1 MKRLAA
7 AALLSVVSL
16 IVALAMVEAG
26 LRLTDRVRN
35 VGASFSEFDPV
46 YGKWLKKNASIRRI
60 TPEFDMLL
68 ETDSLGFRE
77 PELPDDAKGAILFTG
92 DSFTMGYGVD
102 QNLDFPSLVRAAL
115 EREMGAEAPAIVN
128 TGVGNSGNGRTLLWL
143 EREAARFDPSL
154 VVIQLTGN
162 DFEDNREERLFEP
175 DHSGT
180 LRPLPVHPPGL
191 ARRIQA
197 AIDDTPW
204 IANLHLVGFAREVVI
219 ALRQRRESSADETA
233 DPDGG
238 DELTF
243 AILRRILAVCDER
256 NWPVLGLAVEIGAG
270 RLAMLEKLF
279 EEARS
284 ELLVMP
290 TKQERPDLY
299 YDRDGHWREQGHAFA
314 SSMLLDRMNR
324 QRQN

>member
-7 AALLSVVSL
+7 AALLPVISL
-16 IVALAMVEAG
+16 VVALALVEAG

-35 VGASFSEFDPV
+35 VGPSFTEFDPV

-154 VVIQLTGN
+154 VVIQLTSN

-219 ALRQRRESSADETA
+219 ALRQRRESSTDERV

-243 AILRRILAVCDER
+243 AILRRILAVCGER

-270 RLAMLEKLF
+270 RLARLEKLF

-324 QRQN
+324 QQKN